1 MMDAGNEAL
10 EQHVQEMRE
19 REALTPEV
27 TTARMLRLAQETTDV
42 ADRTISA
49 LEIQSEELSRQQQ
62 DVADLNDDL
71 NTAEKK
77 MRAIKSG
84 WGGFVNLG
92 SAKKHNQHSKQL
104 NKWDQAYENDHQKLA
119 AMKQKEAYEQGKI
132 DTENNRKLIGETTE
146 SFADQQHDAKKASR
160 LENKGIIKGRV
171 EQRDATVKF
180 GDFVFEERVE
190 GCGPKHQAEQD
201 LEQLQ
206 GYTQGLKF
214 RAERQAQL
222 AEYTSEQINYI
233 NEGVGRA
240 NDRSQNLNNNM
251 NKYIKKG

>member
-1 MMDAGNEAL
+1 MMDAGNEAY

-49 LEIQSEELSRQQQ
+49 LEMQSEELSRQQQ

-104 NKWDQAYENDHQKLA
+104 NKWDQAYENDHQKQTAL
-119 AMKQKEAYEQGKI
+119 KQKQDYEQGKI
-132 DTENNRKLIGETTE
+132 DSETNRKLIGQTTE
-146 SFADQQHDAKKASR
+146 SFSDQQHDAKKASR
-160 LENKGIIKGRV
+160 MENKAVAKGRV

-180 GDFVFEERVE
+180 GDFIFEERIE
-190 GCGPKHQAEQD
+190 GCGPKHQAEKD
-201 LEQLQ
+201 LEELQ
-206 GYTQGLKF
+206 QYTQGLKF
-214 RAERQAQL
+214 RADRTHEL
-222 AEYTSEQINYI
+222 TEYTSEQINYI
-233 NEGVGRA
+233 HAGVEKA